1 VFGTNTVQLECRVP
15 SKCEGTGFTVQ
26 DGTKTVWLWLFSG
39 LIFPGAHP
47 PDATSDST
55 SGATSG
61 RTKDGEVD
69 QSISEASSGVKV
81 PFHWRFL
88 CLAEMTV
95 SLDRG
100 LPVC

>member
-1 VFGTNTVQLECRVP
+1 VP
-15 SKCEGTGFTVQ
+15 
-26 DGTKTVWLWLFSG
+26 DGIETIWLWLFSS

-47 PDATSDST
+47 PDETLDNT
-55 SGATSG
+55 GGATSG

-69 QSISEASSGVKV
+69 QSTSEASSGVRV

-88 CLAEMTV
+88 CLDETIV

-100 LPVC
+100 LPLCRGRLPQEHGFDFVCGGRLGCVR